1 MQAEIKK
8 LIKSELYAYK
18 INKSLIDNLG
28 IADQDNPNHLLW
40 KVLIV
45 QGIELALST
54 LPTPIKNY
62 VMLRYF
68 EPNQANILGICQE
81 LNVSKRILNDWDR
94 EVINQIAKSI
104 GLIHCINKKQGG

>member
-1 MQAEIKK
+1 MRAEIKK

-28 IADQDNPNHLLW
+28 ITDPVNPNHLLW

-45 QGIELALST
+45 QGIELTLST

-68 EPNQANILGICQE
+68 APNQLGIYSIVRT
-81 LNVSKRILNDWDR
+81 LSVSERTLRSWDQK
-94 EVINQIAKSI
+94 VFTQIAKSI